1 MNENGKSGVR
11 MIRRV
16 GFLAALGCLILS
28 ASLVAHHGNAAFENA
43 KTVTVKATV
52 TEWIWSNPH
61 CFLKFDVKDDQGQ
74 VVNWIAET
82 SNPPD
87 MVARGWGRR
96 SFKAGDEVTVTMIV
110 AKNGV
115 PVGRVRDVVLPNGQK
130 LSAAGAAPAAA
141 PNP

>member
-1 MNENGKSGVR
+1 MR
-11 MIRRV
+11 RRV
-16 GFLAALGCLILS
+16 VLLAALGSLIGS
-28 ASLVAHHGNAAFENA
+28 VPLVAHHGNASFDNA
-43 KTVTVKATV
+43 KTVTVKAIV

-61 CFLKFDVKDDQGQ
+61 CFLKFDVKDDQGK

-87 MVARGWGRR
+87 MVGRGWSRR
-96 SFKAGDEVTVTMIV
+96 SFAVGDEVTLTMIV

-115 PVGRVRDVVLPNGQK
+115 PVGRVRQVVLPNGQT
-130 LSAAGAAPAAA
+130 LLAGGGAGPATQVS